1 MAVVATGFFD
11 GVHLGHRKVIETLL
25 DCAGGRGEQSLVLT
39 FWPHPRTVLQNDA
52 RELRLLTSMDEKR
65 SMLLDLGVDDVIVMP
80 FTKEFAAMTAGQYLS
95 SVVKGRYGASA
106 IVLGYDNRL
115 GSDLFDPDRAMP
127 VAVGMGLDVVRCTSA
142 GEISS
147 TKIRKALSEGD
158 VESAQDMLGY
168 PYHMRGVVVSGNR
181 LGRTIGF
188 PTANIRLYEPLKL
201 IPFTGAYLTEVEVQ
215 GSTYYGMTNI
225 DVAGKIETHIFN
237 FSEDV
242 YGLDIDLH
250 FLSKIR
256 GEIKFQSLQELK
268 NQLEKDRDTC
278 KNLIFGVWK

>member
-25 DCAGGRGEQSLVLT
+25 DCACRRGEQSLVLT

-52 RELRLLTSMDEKR
+52 RELRLLTSLDEKR
-65 SMLLDLGVDDVIVMP
+65 SMLLDLGVDDVIALP
-80 FTKEFAAMTAGQYLS
+80 FTREFAAMTAGQYLS
-95 SVVKGRYGASA
+95 SVAKGGYDAST

-115 GSDLFDPDRAMP
+115 GSDLLDPGHIMP
-127 VAVGMGLDVVRCTSA
+127 VAVGMGLDVVRCQSA
-142 GEISS
+142 GDISS
-147 TKIRKALSEGD
+147 TKIRKALSAGD
-158 VESAQDMLGY
+158 VDSAREMLGY

-188 PTANIRLYEPLKL
+188 PTANIRLYDPLKL
-201 IPFTGAYLTEVEVQ
+201 IPLTGAYLTEVELQ
-215 GSTYYGMTNI
+215 GRTYYGMTNI
-225 DVAGKIETHIFN
+225 DVAEKIETHIFN

-256 GEIKFQSLQELK
+256 GEMRFQSLQDLK
-268 NQLEKDRDTC
+268 KQLETDRDCC